1 MKIEKEYENIFRY
14 CLYHVGGKEDA
25 EDITQETFLRYLQH
39 TEYHDKGKERPYL
52 YKIAKN
58 LCVDFLRKTQTES
71 LDDKEISSG
80 ESGVL
85 NYVSLRL
92 AMEELSEE
100 DREIIILR
108 LVNGE
113 TISSIAEVFNTS
125 RFIMS
130 RRIRDITRRLKD
142 KIGKEI

>member
-1 MKIEKEYENIFRY
+1 MKIEKEYEKIFRY

-39 TEYHDKGKERPYL
+39 TEYHDKAKEKPYL

-58 LCVDFLRKTQTES
+58 LCIDFLRKTRTES
-71 LDDKEISSG
+71 LNDSEISSDDG
-80 ESGVL
+80 GVL
-85 NYVSLRL
+85 DHVSLRL
-92 AMEELSEE
+92 AMGELSEE

-113 TISSIAEVFNTS
+113 SISRIAELFNTS

-130 RRIRDITRRLKD
+130 RRIKDITRRLKN